1 MNLKKIQAMPFA
13 PFHEESKVRWKVTVK
28 EPVVDGERLLVVDF
42 LENLSC
48 TAYRRDMPSFR
59 IVCAKKSKEVK
70 GINHEG
76 RIQQKVLNCF
86 STPMWWYNEYVLIS
100 PREEEALRRFLK
112 AEKTENHQ
120 MDNLCKWIK
129 QTRQE
134 MKKRSMEKRG
144 ELMDEDYRL
153 CPEALPEGLIDYIR
167 REVLPEDRVIIYKR
181 GNVNGIC
188 TVCGTQVHARGRRF
202 TQSAYATCPNCGA
215 RVICVLEDGCAF
227 AANYIENIVAVQKGT
242 DGETVFFRQW
252 LLHRDNSARWEH
264 IEDFLQ
270 ETVRYAIRGNKTAKW
285 QKQGKESYYM
295 RTERYELDEWTR
307 WQDNRIYDGSYF
319 FYPTGI
325 EEALSGT
332 AMQYADLEGYLE
344 ERGHNKNPIYFL
356 EYHAR
361 YPVIEFLWKA
371 GYRNIVHNRI
381 FGMDRENRNAIL
393 WERKKLKECFKFPLR
408 ILKLM
413 PPEEWSLND
422 IQRVNDLWE
431 KYGGK
436 VTDTEIRLVLQSKV
450 DIQLWSRATTYA
462 NAGRIL
468 KYIKNQT
475 DKRKEKNPDK
485 RSISQNDTAQAYRD
499 YLQECEQLHLDL
511 HDKEILFPKDLTAAH
526 NRTMEQVKFE
536 KNKADQEKF
545 QKAVEKLEKFA
556 WGEGEFFIRPAR
568 EQMELT
574 AEGKALHHCVGGY
587 IKRMAE
593 GETAIFFLR
602 KVSEPD
608 KPFYTLELQKKRV
621 IQCRTEHNAS
631 YDRNLDVKNFVDM
644 WMEKIVKKGGKKK
657 AKEAAA

>member
-13 PFHEESKVRWKVTVK
+13 PFRRESMERWRVTVK
-28 EPVVDGERLLVVDF
+28 EPVVDGERMLVVDF
-42 LENLSC
+42 LEN
-48 TAYRRDMPSFR
+48 TACVSYKRETPSFR
-59 IVCAKKSKEVK
+59 IVCGKRSREVK
-70 GINHEG
+70 GITHEG
-76 RIQQKVLNCF
+76 KIQQKVLDCF
-86 STPMWWYNEYVLIS
+86 SGSMWWSEYVLIS
-100 PREEEALRRFLK
+100 PREEKLLQRFLK
-112 AEKTENHQ
+112 STATGNHQ
-120 MDNLCKWIK
+120 LDNLRRWVM
-129 QTRQE
+129 QTRE
-134 MKKRSMEKRG
+134 YMKTKDRKERG

-153 CPEALPEGLIDYIR
+153 CPEALPEGMIDYIR
-167 REVLPEDRVIIYKR
+167 RDVLPEDRVIIYKK
-181 GNVNGIC
+181 GNVQGTC
-188 TVCGTQVHARGRRF
+188 SVCGRKVHARGRRF
-202 TQSAYATCPNCGA
+202 VQGTRVNCPNCGTG
-215 RVICVLEDGCAF
+215 VSCVLENGSAF
-227 AANYIENIVAVQKGT
+227 ASNYIENIVAVQKGT

-319 FYPTGI
+319 FYTGGI

-344 ERGHNKNPIYFL
+344 ESGHNRNPIYFL
-356 EYHAR
+356 EYHAK

-381 FGMDRENRNAIL
+381 FGMSKENRNAIR
-393 WERKKLKECFKFPLR
+393 WERKKLKDCFKFPLR

-413 PPEEWSLND
+413 PPEEWKLND
-422 IQRVNDLWE
+422 VKRVNDLWE
-431 KYGGK
+431 RYGGK
-436 VTDTEIRLVLQSKV
+436 ITDTEIQLVLESKV
-450 DIQLWSRATTYA
+450 DIQLWSRATAYA
-462 NAGRIL
+462 SVGKIL
-468 KYIKNQT
+468 KYIQKQT
-475 DKRKEKNPDK
+475 EKRKEENPDRRNVSK
-485 RSISQNDTAQAYRD
+485 DESARIYRD

-526 NRTMEQVKFE
+526 KRTMEQVKFE

-556 WGEGEFFIRPAR
+556 WSEGEFFIRPAR
-568 EQMELT
+568 EQMELM
-574 AEGKALHHCVGGY
+574 AEGKTLHHCVGGY

-602 KVSEPD
+602 KVREPD

-631 YDRNLDVKNFVDM
+631 YDRNPDVKNFVDM
-644 WMEKIVKKGGKKK
+644 WMEKVVLKGKKK

>member
-181 GNVNGIC
+181 GKVNGIC

-631 YDRNLDVKNFVDM
+631 YDRNPDVKNFVDM
-644 WMEKIVKKGGKKK
+644 WMEKVVKKGGNKK

>member
-602 KVSEPD
+602 KESEPD

-631 YDRNLDVKNFVDM
+631 YDRNPDVKNFVDM
-644 WMEKIVKKGGKKK
+644 WMEKVVKKGGNKK

>member
-13 PFHEESKVRWKVTVK
+13 PFHEESGVRWRVTVK

-59 IVCAKKSKEVK
+59 VVCAKKSKEVK

-76 RIQQKVLNCF
+76 RIQQKVLDCF

-100 PREEEALRRFLK
+100 PREEKLLQRFLK
-112 AEKTENHQ
+112 STETGNHQ

-344 ERGHNKNPIYFL
+344 ERGHNRNPIYFL
-356 EYHAR
+356 EYHEK

-587 IKRMAE
+587 IRDMAE
-593 GETAIFFLR
+593 EKTAIFFLR
-602 KVSEPD
+602 KANEPD

-631 YDRNLDVKNFVDM
+631 YDRNPDVKNFVDM
-644 WMEKIVKKGGKKK
+644 WMEKVVKKGGKKK

>member
-13 PFHEESKVRWKVTVK
+13 PFRRESMERWRVTVK
-28 EPVVDGERLLVVDF
+28 EPVVDGERMLVVDF
-42 LENLSC
+42 LEN
-48 TAYRRDMPSFR
+48 TACVSYKRETPSFR
-59 IVCAKKSKEVK
+59 IVCGKKSREVK
-70 GINHEG
+70 GITHEG
-76 RIQQKVLNCF
+76 KIQQKVLDSF
-86 STPMWWYNEYVLIS
+86 RRFAGEYAMIS

-112 AEKTENHQ
+112 AEKTGNHQ
-120 MDNLCKWIK
+120 LDNLCTWVE

-134 MKKRSMEKRG
+134 MKKRSMGERG

-153 CPEALPEGLIDYIR
+153 CPEALPEGMIDYIR
-167 REVLPEDRVIIYKR
+167 REVLPKDRVIIYKR

-188 TVCGTQVHARGRRF
+188 TVCGTQVRAMGRRF
-202 TQSAYATCPNCGA
+202 TQSTRVNCPNCGA
-215 RVICVLEDGCAF
+215 RVSCVLEDGCAF

-264 IEDFLQ
+264 IENFLQ

-285 QKQGKESYYM
+285 QKQGKDSYYM

-307 WQDNRIYDGSYF
+307 WQGNRIYDGSYF
-319 FYPTGI
+319 FYTGGI

-371 GYRNIVHNRI
+371 GYRNIVHSRV
-381 FGMDRENRNAIL
+381 FGMSKENRNAIL

-413 PPEEWSLND
+413 PPEEWKLD
-422 IQRVNDLWE
+422 DVKRVNDIWE
-431 KYGGK
+431 RYGGK
-436 VTDTEIRLVLQSKV
+436 ITDTEIQLVLESKV
-450 DIQLWSRATTYA
+450 DIQLWSRATQYA

-475 DKRKEKNPDK
+475 DKREEKNPD
-485 RSISQNDTAQAYRD
+485 RRIISQNDTAQAYRD

-536 KNKADQEKF
+536 RNKADQEKF

-556 WGEGEFFIRPAR
+556 WSEGEFFIRPAR

-631 YDRNLDVKNFVDM
+631 YDRNPDVKNFVDM
-644 WMEKIVKKGGKKK
+644 WMEKVVKKGGKKK

>member
-381 FGMDRENRNAIL
+381 FGMDRENRNAIP

-485 RSISQNDTAQAYRD
+485 RSISQNDTARAYRD
-499 YLQECEQLHLDL
+499 YLRECEQLHFDL
-511 HDKEILFPKDLTAAH
+511 HDREILFPKDLVAAH
-526 NRTMEQVKFE
+526 DRTMEQVEFE

-556 WGEGEFFIRPAR
+556 WSEGEFFIRPAR

-574 AEGKALHHCVGGY
+574 AEGKDLHHCVGGY
-587 IKRMAE
+587 IRDMAE

-631 YDRNLDVKNFVDM
+631 YDRNPDVKNFVDM
-644 WMEKIVKKGGKKK
+644 WMEKVVKKGGNKK

>member
-112 AEKTENHQ
+112 AEKTGNHQ
-120 MDNLCKWIK
+120 LDNLCKWIE

-134 MKKRSMEKRG
+134 MKKRSMEERG

-153 CPEALPEGLIDYIR
+153 CPEALPEGLINYIR
-167 REVLPEDRVIIYKR
+167 REVLPEDRVIIYKK
-181 GNVNGIC
+181 GNVQGTC
-188 TVCGTQVHARGRRF
+188 SVCGRKVHARGRRF
-202 TQSAYATCPNCGA
+202 VQGTRVNCPNCGTG
-215 RVICVLEDGCAF
+215 VSCVLENGSAF
-227 AANYIENIVAVQKGT
+227 ASNYIENIVAVQKGT

-270 ETVRYAIRGNKTAKW
+270 ETVRYAIRGNKAAKW

-631 YDRNLDVKNFVDM
+631 YDRKPDVKKFVDM
-644 WMEKIVKKGGKKK
+644 WMEKVVKKGGKKK
-657 AKEAAA
+657 AKEATA

>member
-13 PFHEESKVRWKVTVK
+13 PFRRESMERWRVTVK
-28 EPVVDGERLLVVDF
+28 EPVVDGERMLVVDF
-42 LENLSC
+42 LEN
-48 TAYRRDMPSFR
+48 TACVSYKRETPSFR
-59 IVCAKKSKEVK
+59 IVCGKKSGEVK
-70 GINHEG
+70 GITHEG
-76 RIQQKVLNCF
+76 KVQQKVLDSF
-86 STPMWWYNEYVLIS
+86 RRFTGEYAMIS

-112 AEKTENHQ
+112 AEKTGNHQ
-120 MDNLCKWIK
+120 LDNLCKWIK

-264 IEDFLQ
+264 IENFLQ

-285 QKQGKESYYM
+285 QKQGKDSYYM

-307 WQDNRIYDGSYF
+307 WQGNRIYDGSYF
-319 FYPTGI
+319 FYTGGI

-371 GYRNIVHNRI
+371 GYRNIVHSRV
-381 FGMDRENRNAIL
+381 FGMSKENRNAIL

-413 PPEEWSLND
+413 PPEEWKLDDVKRANY
-422 IQRVNDLWE
+422 LW
-431 KYGGK
+431 KNYGERI
-436 VTDTEIRLVLQSKV
+436 TDAEMRMALQSRTDV
-450 DIQLWSRATTYA
+450 QSLTGAMPYA
-462 NAGRIL
+462 GIGKIL
-468 KYIKNQT
+468 KYIQKQT
-475 DKRKEKNPDK
+475 EKRKEEKGHTTYTPEGII
-485 RSISQNDTAQAYRD
+485 RAYRD
-499 YLQECEQLHLDL
+499 YLRECEQLHFDL
-511 HDKEILFPKDLTAAH
+511 HDREILFPKDLVAAH
-526 NRTMEQVKFE
+526 DRTMKQIAFE

-545 QKAVEKLEKFA
+545 QKAVNKLEKFA
-556 WGEGEFFIRPAR
+556 WQKGGFLIRPAR

-587 IKRMAE
+587 IRDMAE
-593 GETAIFFLR
+593 EKTAIFFLR
-602 KVSEPD
+602 KANEPD

-631 YDRNLDVKNFVDM
+631 YDRNPDVKKFVDM
-644 WMEKIVKKGGKKK
+644 WMEKIVKKGEKKK
-657 AKEAAA
+657 DKEAAA

>member
-112 AEKTENHQ
+112 AEKTGNHQ
-120 MDNLCKWIK
+120 LDNLCKWIE

-134 MKKRSMEKRG
+134 MKKRSMEERG

-153 CPEALPEGLIDYIR
+153 CPEALPEGLINYIR
-167 REVLPEDRVIIYKR
+167 REVLPEDRVIIYKK
-181 GNVNGIC
+181 GNVQGTC
-188 TVCGTQVHARGRRF
+188 SVCGRKVHARGRRF
-202 TQSAYATCPNCGA
+202 VQGTRVNCPNCGTG
-215 RVICVLEDGCAF
+215 VSCVLENGSAF
-227 AANYIENIVAVQKGT
+227 ASNYIENIVAVQKGT

-631 YDRNLDVKNFVDM
+631 YDRKPDVKKFVDM
-644 WMEKIVKKGGKKK
+644 WMEKVVKKGGKKK

>member
-13 PFHEESKVRWKVTVK
+13 PFCEESGVRWKVTVK

-42 LENLSC
+42 LENTAC
-48 TAYRRDMPSFR
+48 TSYLRDSPSFR
-59 IVCAKKSKEVK
+59 IVCAKKSKEVR

-76 RIQQKVLNCF
+76 RIQQKVLDCF
-86 STPMWWYNEYVLIS
+86 SGSMWWYNEYVLIS
-100 PREEEALRRFLK
+100 PREEKLLQRFLK
-112 AEKTENHQ
+112 STETGNHQ
-120 MDNLCKWIK
+120 MDNLCTWIK

-134 MKKRSMEKRG
+134 MKKRSMEERG

-153 CPEALPEGLIDYIR
+153 CPEALPEGMIDYIR
-167 REVLPEDRVIIYKR
+167 RDVLPEDRVIIYKK
-181 GNVNGIC
+181 GNVQGTC
-188 TVCGTQVHARGRRF
+188 SVCGRKVHARGRRF
-202 TQSAYATCPNCGA
+202 VQGTRVNCPNCDT
-215 RVICVLEDGCAF
+215 RVFCVLENGSAF
-227 AANYIENIVAVQKGT
+227 AANYIENVVAVQKGT

-270 ETVRYAIRGNKTAKW
+270 ETVRYAIRGTRTAKW
-285 QKQGKESYYM
+285 QKQGKDSYYM

-319 FYPTGI
+319 FYSTGI

-332 AMQYADLEGYLE
+332 AMQYADLDGYLAA
-344 ERGHNKNPIYFL
+344 ERHNKNPIYFL
-356 EYHAR
+356 EYHAK

-371 GYRNIVHNRI
+371 GYRNIVHNRV
-381 FGMDRENRNAIL
+381 FGMSKENRNAIR
-393 WERKKLKECFKFPLR
+393 WEQKKLRDCFKFPLR

-431 KYGGK
+431 RYGEK
-436 VTDTEIRLVLQSKV
+436 ITDTEIRLVLESKV
-450 DIQLWSRATTYA
+450 DIQLWSRATAYA
-462 NAGRIL
+462 SVGKIL
-468 KYIKNQT
+468 KYIQKQT
-475 DKRKEKNPDK
+475 EKRKEENPDRRNVSK
-485 RSISQNDTAQAYRD
+485 DESARIYRD

-511 HDKEILFPKDLTAAH
+511 HDKEILFPKDLAAAH

-536 KNKADQEKF
+536 RNKADQEKF

-556 WGEGEFFIRPAR
+556 WSEGEFFIRPAR

-608 KPFYTLELQKKRV
+608 KPFYTLELQKKKV
-621 IQCRTEHNAS
+621 VQCRTEHNAS
-631 YDRNLDVKNFVDM
+631 YDRNPDVKNFVDM
-644 WMEKIVKKGGKKK
+644 WMEKVVLKGKKK

>member
-13 PFHEESKVRWKVTVK
+13 PFHEESGVRWRVTVK

-59 IVCAKKSKEVK
+59 VVCAKKSKEVK

-76 RIQQKVLNCF
+76 RIQQKVLDCF

-100 PREEEALRRFLK
+100 PREEKLLQRFLK
-112 AEKTENHQ
+112 STETGNHQ
-120 MDNLCKWIK
+120 MDNLCTWIK

-134 MKKRSMEKRG
+134 MKKRSMEERG

-631 YDRNLDVKNFVDM
+631 YDRNPDVKNFVDM
-644 WMEKIVKKGGKKK
+644 WMEKIVKKGGNKK